1 MLANILYY
9 VANCNENSVSF
20 RSKSKITKLNGNTCK
35 AKAELV
41 AIFPSKP
48 SPGAKTIFPK
58 YGLSLPIQRAK
69 IISNHQ
75 TCAKKRYDLMA
86 PEWGN

>member
-1 MLANILYY
+1 MQGKSRARGNIP
-9 VANCNENSVSF
+9 
-20 RSKSKITKLNGNTCK
+20 IK
-35 AKAELV
+35 AIARCQNH
-41 AIFPSKP
+41 
-48 SPGAKTIFPK
+48 FPK